1 MDSEAVCN
9 LIPANKGSFPN
20 WQNALV
26 FKTLN
31 LLVFGFLLELI
42 VATCR
47 ATAFIT
53 IVGFSLLF
61 SQMSLQQAISLLDSA
76 LGALQSQE
84 IRSRLNHHG
93 LETKRIAMSP
103 VRLHPCGTTSFLML
117 VLMLVELMLSKGPK
131 VTKVLPTAFEF
142 PENMFSKPAPRR
154 V

>member
-9 LIPANKGSFPN
+9 LRPANKRSFPN

-53 IVGFSLLF
+53 SVGFSFLVI
-61 SQMSLQQAISLLDSA
+61 QMSLQ
-76 LGALQSQE
+76 
-84 IRSRLNHHG
+84 
-93 LETKRIAMSP
+93 
-103 VRLHPCGTTSFLML
+103 
-117 VLMLVELMLSKGPK
+117 
-131 VTKVLPTAFEF
+131 
-142 PENMFSKPAPRR
+142 
-154 V
+154 